1 MEIKK
6 ISFNEKTK
14 KSILIVALII
24 TGLAFIIISSLPEA
38 KETKAEK
45 SRLDCYIEDTEKRLC
60 ETLSRIKG
68 TGYTKV
74 FISTSNTFESVYASN
89 AVVNQTE
96 TGKNTEKS
104 LVPSCTDKLLRG
116 LGNLARKYQVA
127 VQSHLS
133 ENKNEIEWVKE
144 LCPDIAGVLIVC
156 EGGSNSYIKEE
167 IIKSVSTAL
176 GISSNK
182 IHVTGGTDK

>member
-14 KSILIVALII
+14 KSILIAALII

-60 ETLSRIKG
+60 ETLSKIKG

-104 LVPSCTDKLLRG
+104 L
-116 LGNLARKYQVA
+116 AYA
-127 VQSHLS
+127 
-133 ENKNEIEWVKE
+133 
-144 LCPDIAGVLIVC
+144 
-156 EGGSNSYIKEE
+156 
-167 IIKSVSTAL
+167 SVS
-176 GISSNK
+176 S
-182 IHVTGGTDK
+182 